1 MSRGVVLWPDP
12 DASASIRLIWDALA
26 DQGLPSLATMTH
38 QLHRPHVSLI
48 VAEDFPVKPVLHAVG
63 RVPRQSVPLEV
74 ENLGIFPQ
82 GVLFLSCIVNRDLL
96 SEHLRIRNVVEP
108 FAVAPWPHSR
118 PNHWVPHVSLGYPY
132 TNEQLASALPIVLE
146 HLPIRGV
153 LDHGGV
159 EDGTTGESWPSQ
171 GEDGG

>member
-1 MSRGVVLWPDP
+1 MSRGVVLWLDP

-26 DQGLPSLATMTH
+26 DRGLPSLATMTH

-48 VAEDFPVKPVLHAVG
+48 VAEDLPVEPVLDAVG

-96 SEHLRIRNVVEP
+96 SEHGRHRQ
-108 FAVAPWPHSR
+108 SR
-118 PNHWVPHVSLGYPY
+118 S
-132 TNEQLASALPIVLE
+132 SK
-146 HLPIRGV
+146 
-153 LDHGGV
+153 
-159 EDGTTGESWPSQ
+159 EDGPAYSAQSPECLIEVDPVHRLRP
-171 GEDGG
+171 

>member
-1 MSRGVVLWPDP
+1 MWPDP

-26 DQGLPSLATMTH
+26 DRGLPSLATMTH